1 MTYFSTQRS
10 RSNDTTNCYIYLSML
25 PYKTFILNRDT
36 LTIVALYPK
45 SCINLTFHF
54 APYNQNQSWCL
65 IRANDGVTNLHF
77 GCIPSMCRCSY
88 VNYIISAW
96 QTFMQLLK
104 TDQTRDLWEI
114 PRGLQNKQKKCL
126 HLFLLMYSQ
135 SGKNTDV
142 SPAEYRPNPR
152 LILWFSVS
160 ALFSVCQGQTAALMS
175 TNALTIALS

>member
-10 RSNDTTNCYIYLSML
+10 RTNDTTNCYIYLSML

-45 SCINLTFHF
+45 SCVNLTFNC

-65 IRANDGVTNLHF
+65 IRANDGVTHLHF

-96 QTFMQLLK
+96 PTFMQLLK
-104 TDQTRDLWEI
+104 TDQTRGLWEI
-114 PRGLQNKQKKCL
+114 TRGLQNMFSSCSCIHSQAKT
-126 HLFLLMYSQ
+126 LM
-135 SGKNTDV
+135 
-142 SPAEYRPNPR
+142 
-152 LILWFSVS
+152 S
-160 ALFSVCQGQTAALMS
+160 ALQ
-175 TNALTIALS
+175 NAGLIHGSYSGFQFQPSSLCVRDNPLPSWAHMH